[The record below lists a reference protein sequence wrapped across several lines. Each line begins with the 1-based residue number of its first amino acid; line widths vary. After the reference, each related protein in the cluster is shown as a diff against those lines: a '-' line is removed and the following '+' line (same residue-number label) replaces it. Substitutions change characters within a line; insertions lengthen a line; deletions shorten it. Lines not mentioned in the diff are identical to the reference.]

1 MDNNSKKDSND
12 FNKGNILIILLL
24 VLFSSKVWDL
34 IWDIS
39 KSILWI
45 IIILYGLNYFNPTL
59 GIKLKSI
66 ITDLIGTGTENKF
79 IKDLLSNISKYILD
93 ILKSKEQNQNL
104 EHEDKQPEKLKSTTL
119 VSSDGDNW
127 VVNRQMDPIN
137 ATGNRKLN

>member
-137 ATGNRKLN
+137 TTGNRKLN

>member
-1 MDNNSKKDSND
+1 MNNNSKKDSND

-59 GIKLKSI
+59 GVKLKSI

-79 IKDLLSNISKYILD
+79 IKDLLSNISKHILD

-119 VSSDGDNW
+119 VSSDGESW